1 MSNILEKSKGI
12 EDYIVSFR
20 REMHENP
27 ELSGQEVRTQARII
41 EELEKL
47 GVEYRKA
54 GRTSII
60 AWIKGD
66 KPGKTV
72 MLRGDIDALPVLE
85 ESGVEY
91 ASTKEG
97 LMHACGH
104 DTHTAMLLG
113 AVKLL
118 SGMKDQ
124 INGEV
129 RFFFQEA
136 EETFEGAKLII
147 ADGGMEGVDGCF
159 GMHNYPDVEIGKI
172 VINPG
177 YISAGCDTIHVK
189 FEGVSGH
196 GSTPHLA
203 KDTIHPAAMFV
214 TDIQG
219 IVTKNVNAQEP
230 IVISVGKFSGGT
242 KANIIAKYTELD
254 ISLRYFN
261 KDVRDLALKAL
272 QRHAKAIAEAYE
284 IKVDIEIIPST
295 LSVYNDD
302 DLTVLARKSAHEVF
316 GDDCLDDMPKL
327 MGSEDMSFF
336 FEHAQGVFAW
346 IGSGN
351 KAKDCVYPPH
361 HEKFKVDED
370 FLKYGSA
377 LHVQF
382 ALDFLNQK

>member
-1 MSNILEKSKGI
+1 MPNILDKSKGI

-66 KPGKTV
+66 KPGKIV

-85 ESGVEY
+85 ESGVEF
-91 ASTKEG
+91 ASTQEG

-147 ADGGMEGVDGCF
+147 ADGGM
-159 GMHNYPDVEIGKI
+159 
-172 VINPG
+172 
-177 YISAGCDTIHVK
+177 
-189 FEGVSGH
+189 
-196 GSTPHLA
+196 
-203 KDTIHPAAMFV
+203 
-214 TDIQG
+214 
-219 IVTKNVNAQEP
+219 
-230 IVISVGKFSGGT
+230 
-242 KANIIAKYTELD
+242 
-254 ISLRYFN
+254 
-261 KDVRDLALKAL
+261 
-272 QRHAKAIAEAYE
+272 
-284 IKVDIEIIPST
+284 KV
-295 LSVYNDD
+295 
-302 DLTVLARKSAHEVF
+302 
-316 GDDCLDDMPKL
+316 
-327 MGSEDMSFF
+327 
-336 FEHAQGVFAW
+336 
-346 IGSGN
+346 
-351 KAKDCVYPPH
+351 
-361 HEKFKVDED
+361 
-370 FLKYGSA
+370 
-377 LHVQF
+377 
-382 ALDFLNQK
+382 